1 MATSWHETFKA
12 SAPPD
17 IRDFSTIDRQIEEQF
32 SSKVCSSLHDQTTA
46 LVVMARKAR
55 SGRIASAKHFGSRY
69 SRLTRSDSDQDRA
82 SQTKNQESPA
92 RAVVS

>member
-1 MATSWHETFKA
+1 MATSWHETVKA

-32 SSKVCSSLHDQTTA
+32 SSKVCSSLHDQATA

-55 SGRIASAKHFGSRY
+55 SGRIASAKRFGSRY

-82 SQTKNQESPA
+82 SQTKNQESPT
-92 RAVVS
+92 RGVVS